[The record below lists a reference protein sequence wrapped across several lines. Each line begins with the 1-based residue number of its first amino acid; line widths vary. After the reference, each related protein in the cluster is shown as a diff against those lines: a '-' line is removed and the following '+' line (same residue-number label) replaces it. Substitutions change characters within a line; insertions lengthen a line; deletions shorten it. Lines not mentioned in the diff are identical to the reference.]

1 MAKESARGLTKKEL
15 ANIAGYTYRRIY
27 EIDRGLPPG
36 KKLFVETEDGKY
48 DLPSFVQRWVDYN
61 VAHEVS
67 DDTDLEAAKTKHEK
81 VKTQKTE
88 LEVARLRGELI
99 DVQDVRRLWADITTA
114 VTQNMMR
121 LPKKIA
127 PLLVMMENEE
137 AISVIIDDEVRRTLE
152 AIADTPLPSY
162 VEDAPTDGNE
172 DREM

>member
-1 MAKESARGLTKKEL
+1 MKGLTKKEL

-27 EIDRGLPPG
+27 DIDREQPEG
-36 KKLFVETEDGKY
+36 KKLFVEAADGRY
-48 DLPSFVQRWVDYN
+48 DLPTFVQNWVAYN

-67 DDTDLEAAKTKHEK
+67 DDTDLDAAKTKHEK
-81 VKTQKTE
+81 VKTEKTQ
-88 LEVARLRGELI
+88 LEVARLRGQLI

-114 VTQNMMR
+114 VTQNMLR

-137 AISVIIDDEVRRTLE
+137 AISAIIDDEVRRTLE

-162 VEDAPTDGNE
+162 VEDGSTEDDD
-172 DREM
+172 DREV